1 VLRDWSGHY
10 YKRINVTPSLNVT
23 CRRHGVDPYAY
34 LVDVPQRVAEHRAA
48 LFDRLLHHTLIAQI
62 SGESYRLKE
71 QA

>member
-1 VLRDWSGHY
+1 
-10 YKRINVTPSLNVT
+10 
-23 CRRHGVDPYAY
+23 